1 MANAYGT
8 EGRILE
14 QLALNEELSVSQ
26 LARTTGLSYPTTL
39 YKASSY
45 PFLSFQKV
53 GKEKRIRIKDEELD
67 SVYPFLIALQ
77 SNKIRKAELVLAFL
91 SRKGLSDTLLAGEP
105 ALEAQLPVKDMDPDP
120 EIEIR
125 TGNIRAFRKFLSR
138 VSNKTIESEL
148 TSNSKIIEDQ
158 NISPSKKIGLLYFS
172 RPEKL
177 LVDAV
182 AEKQSTVFIEN
193 VAETITNSAQGID
206 MVLLKSYARDRGVLN
221 RVLSVLEAAKEYGFP

>member
-26 LARTTGLSYPTTL
+26 LARDTGLSYPTTF
-39 YKASSY
+39 YKVSSY
-45 PFLSFQKV
+45 PFLSSHKV
-53 GKEKRIRIKDEELD
+53 GKEKRIRIKDEEID

-77 SNKIRKAELVLAFL
+77 TNKAKKAELVLAFL
-91 SRKGLSDTLLAGEP
+91 SRKGFTNTLLSGEL
-105 ALEAQLPVKDMDPDP
+105 ALEAQLPVKDIDPDP

-125 TGNIRAFRKFLSR
+125 TRNIEAFKRFLSR
-138 VSNKTIESEL
+138 VSNKTIESEFI
-148 TSNSKIIEDQ
+148 SHSKIIEDQ
-158 NISPSKKIGLLYFS
+158 NVSASKKIGLLYFS

-182 AEKQSTVFIEN
+182 AEKRSQVYIEN
-193 VAETITNSAQGID
+193 IAETMANSVQGID
-206 MVLLKSYARDRGVLN
+206 IGLLKSYAKNRGVQEK
-221 RVLSVLEAAKEYGFP
+221 VLRTLDDAKEYGFP